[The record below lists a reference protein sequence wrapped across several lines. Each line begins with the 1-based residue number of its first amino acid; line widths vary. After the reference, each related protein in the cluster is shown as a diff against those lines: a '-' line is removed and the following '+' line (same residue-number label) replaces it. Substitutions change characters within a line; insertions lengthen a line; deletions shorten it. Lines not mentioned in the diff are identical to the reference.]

1 MKIGAIN
8 LILIAILNSNQD
20 QNRYHKLILFATFEV
35 KNQRVK
41 GLEFQGSSPG
51 KEKEN

>member
-1 MKIGAIN
+1 MKIGAVN
-8 LILIAILNSNQD
+8 LILITILNSNQD
-20 QNRYHKLILFATFEV
+20 QNRCQKLILFANFEV

-41 GLEFQGSSPG
+41 DLEFLGLSPG